1 MTQYYFTEKGYK
13 KLKEDIERLDRVIK
27 RDISEEIATA
37 REHGDLSEN
46 AEYDAAKEKQA
57 NHMLKLSQL
66 QERFAKATIVRR
78 QDLPPD
84 VVTLGKRVKIR
95 DADSGDEKEYT
106 ILGEGEL
113 DLDRG
118 IISYQSPMAAAL
130 INHKKGESVEVTLPR
145 GKKTFEILEIDF
157 FEDDE

>member
-13 KLKEDIERLDRVIK
+13 KLKEDIERLDKYIR
-27 RDISEEIATA
+27 RDISQEIAAA

-57 NHMLKLSQL
+57 AHMVKLNQL
-66 QERFAKATIVRR
+66 QERYAKATVVRK
-78 QDLPPD
+78 QDLRPD
-84 VVTLGKRVKIR
+84 AVTLGKRVKIK
-95 DADSGDEKEYT
+95 DVDSGDEREYT

-113 DLDRG
+113 DLDKG

-130 INHKKGESVEVTLPR
+130 INHKKGETVEVNLPR
-145 GKKTFEILEIDF
+145 GKKTFEILEIEF
-157 FEDDE
+157 FEDD